1 MYLLSLPLQIHRTI
15 QSHHLPCLSSWALVR
30 KISCRCPASG
40 RGCTVTF
47 EPWRCMSAGMLHS
60 NSFSSSYIVGLNDE
74 GGQLTTGILTQITQK
89 LVTVSLWSVLWFPV
103 ELGPRE
109 FLPSVK
115 TCQWC
120 HLQATEESFYC
131 PKEVSCQSCIL
142 THRGPL
148 RWLAPSPA
156 CDKQVPTF
164 YSASLD
170 TSQKEV
176 VPDSTGFLLS
186 M

>member
-1 MYLLSLPLQIHRTI
+1 MRLYRQLL
-15 QSHHLPCLSSWALVR
+15 
-30 KISCRCPASG
+30 
-40 RGCTVTF
+40 VTF
-47 EPWRCMSAGMLHS
+47 EPQRCMSAGMLRS
-60 NSFSSSYIVGLNDE
+60 NSFSSSEIVDLNDE
-74 GGQLTTGILTQITQK
+74 GGQLTTGILTQITQT

-115 TCQWC
+115 TCQRC
-120 HLQATEESFYC
+120 YLQATEESSNC
-131 PKEVSCQSCIL
+131 PKEVVCRLFIL

-148 RWLAPSPA
+148 RWLSSSSA
-156 CDKQVPTF
+156 CEEQVPTF

-176 VPDSTGFLLS
+176 VSDSTGFLLS